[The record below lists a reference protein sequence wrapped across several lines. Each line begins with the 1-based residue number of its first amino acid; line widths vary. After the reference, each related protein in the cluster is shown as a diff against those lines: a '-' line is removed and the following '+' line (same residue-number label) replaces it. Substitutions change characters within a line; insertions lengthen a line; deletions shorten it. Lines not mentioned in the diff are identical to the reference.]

1 MDSREI
7 KEKLNQGWIHATL
20 VIEVVGRPAEYIEE
34 ALGVAIEKLSQE
46 KDFGLIEKK
55 VHKAEKVQES
65 KTLFSTFG
73 EVEFIIKDFSK
84 LIGMIFDYMPSS
96 VEILEPTNISMK
108 LDDANAILNDLA
120 SRLHQYDT
128 LLKKLKIEME
138 ITTKKIEELE
148 NKMKEKDEKE

>member
-1 MDSREI
+1 MDQREI
-7 KEKLNQGWIHATL
+7 KEKLNLGWIKAAI

-34 ALGVAIEKLSQE
+34 ALGLAIDKLSQE
-46 KDFGLIEKK
+46 KDFGLVEKK

-73 EVEFIIKDFSK
+73 EVEFVVNDFSK
-84 LIGMIFDYMPSS
+84 LIEIIFDYMPSS
-96 VEILEPTNISMK
+96 VEILEPTNLSMK
-108 LDDANAILNDLA
+108 LEDANAILNDLA
-120 SRLHQYDT
+120 SRLHQYDM
-128 LLKKLKIEME
+128 LLKKLKIEMD